1 MDPFSHIMIVKRI
14 HGSFCDEWKFII
26 TMFRVVYL
34 RDSGP
39 GFRFYIG
46 TNKNNLII

>member
-1 MDPFSHIMIVKRI
+1 MDTFSHIMIVKRI

-26 TMFRVVYL
+26 TMFCVVYL